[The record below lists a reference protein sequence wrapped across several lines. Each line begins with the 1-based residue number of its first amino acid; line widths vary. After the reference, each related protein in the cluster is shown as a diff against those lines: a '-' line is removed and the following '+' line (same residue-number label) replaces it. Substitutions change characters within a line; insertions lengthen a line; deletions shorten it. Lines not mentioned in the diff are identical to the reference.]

1 VNDGPAAVLSALDDC
16 GVQLAI
22 GPFLVRVR
30 SDLTGVRDF
39 LERFYVDFPMRA
51 SDGGHF
57 DVVIR
62 GGRGVHRWVRPQATL
77 ALNGATPFLP
87 LPERYAGPSLEWGLN
102 WCVGNNAHQYVAVHA
117 AVVERG
123 GRALMLPAPPSSGKS
138 TLCAAL
144 VSAGWRLLSD
154 EFALIDPS
162 SGRLLPIPRP
172 VSLKDASIELIRR
185 RNPTAVFGPEAEDI
199 EGCRFVH
206 MRPPA
211 DSVRRA
217 AEPARPG
224 WLIVPGF
231 VAGRSTTLE
240 RLPKARALMHV
251 AGQSFNYNYLG
262 PTGYTCLAALIR
274 EAECYRL
281 EYSDLD
287 DVLALL
293 DRLTT
298 S

>member
-1 VNDGPAAVLSALDDC
+1 MNRQARPVLSALARR
-16 GVQLAI
+16 GVQVSI

-39 LERFYVDFPMRA
+39 LERFYVDFPMCEC
-51 SDGGHF
+51 DDGHF
-57 DVVIR
+57 DVTIVA
-62 GGRGVHRWVRPQATL
+62 GRGIHRWVRPQATL
-77 ALNGATPFLP
+77 VLNGATPFLP

-102 WCVGNNAHQYVAVHA
+102 WCVGNNAHRYIAVHA
-117 AVVERG
+117 AVVERD
-123 GRALMLPAPPSSGKS
+123 GRALILPAPPSSGKS

-144 VSAGWRLLSD
+144 VSAGWRLFSD
-154 EFALIDPS
+154 EFALFDPS
-162 SGRLLPIPRP
+162 SGRVLPIPRP
-172 VSLKDASIELIRR
+172 VSLKDASIEIIRR

-206 MRPPA
+206 MRPPPE
-211 DSVRRA
+211 SVRRA
-217 AEPARPG
+217 AEAARVG
-224 WLIVPGF
+224 WMIVPRF
-231 VAGRSTTLE
+231 VAGRATALE
-240 RLPKARALMHV
+240 PLPKAHALMHL

-262 PTGYTCLAALIR
+262 QRGYTCLAAVIR
-274 EAECYRL
+274 DAGCYRL